1 MRMKN
6 NNTYIKDHIIYDT
19 WEDIEMTQTNTS
31 VKATFKGDHVGS
43 YMRPERSKQARIQK
57 ENGEITGK
65 QLRNI
70 EDTEI
75 IKLVE
80 KQKEAGLK
88 SITDGEYRRAWWHF
102 DFLENLVGVE

>member
-1 MRMKN
+1 HSEDRRKTQSNSSMRA
-6 NNTYIKDHIIYDT
+6 
-19 WEDIEMTQTNTS
+19 Q
-31 VKATFKGDHVGS
+31 FKWDHVGS
-43 YMRPERSKQARIQK
+43 FWRPERIKQERIQK
-57 ENGEITGK
+57 ENEEITAK

-80 KQKEAGLK
+80 KQKEAGLT

-102 DFLENLVGVE
+102 DFLENLVGVEGFEPDHGIQFAGVE